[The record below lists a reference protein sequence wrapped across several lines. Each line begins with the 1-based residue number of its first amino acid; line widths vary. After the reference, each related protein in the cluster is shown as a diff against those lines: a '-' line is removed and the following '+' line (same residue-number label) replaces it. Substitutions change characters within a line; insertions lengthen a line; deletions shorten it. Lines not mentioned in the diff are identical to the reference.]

1 MGKNEALSIDAITK
15 LKAEVEKHKNR
26 IGKKKLAEI
35 MYDHFAL
42 PDDKAEKLMKLINEM
57 IPSVSYD
64 AIPKKWF
71 FESKKPRRVKSS
83 QYRTVRAKKGRHT
96 KTFRKPL
103 YRPEILKEQAVEM
116 RQEKMKIK
124 KTVEKFWSLS
134 DTVKPMVLK
143 LWPEKYWPQLQR
155 QEIDCGDEMCVPSS
169 DDIAN
174 LIISKRYLTTEST
187 VATYTKP
194 SKSE

>member
-1 MGKNEALSIDAITK
+1 MRKNEDLSIDAITK

-26 IGKKKLAEI
+26 IGKKQLAEI

-42 PDDKAEKLMKLINEM
+42 PDDKNEKLTELINEM
-57 IPSVSYD
+57 IPGVSYD

-71 FESKKPRRVKSS
+71 FETKIPRRVKSS
-83 QYRTVRAKKGRHT
+83 RYRTVRAKKGRHT

-103 YRPEILKEQAVEM
+103 YRREMLKEQAAEM
-116 RQEKMKIK
+116 RKEKIK
-124 KTVEKFWSLS
+124 VKKTIEKYWSLS
-134 DTVKPMVLK
+134 ETTKPIVLK
-143 LWPEKYWPQLQR
+143 LWQEQYWPHLQR
-155 QEIDCGDEMCVPSS
+155 QEIDYGDEMRVPTL

-187 VATYTKP
+187 VATYTKL
-194 SKSE
+194 SKSK